1 MSILAVNL
9 KHLYQRR
16 AFWFVYLLLGCFLH
30 PVVGRGWFVG
40 FLMLA
45 MVFGLL
51 AAALPVEVLSRP
63 FSFCLPGHRRIPRQF
78 VFVVGVVLNCLGAL
92 TFLAYPGL
100 QPEQTI
106 PVICSAF
113 FAGMLAY
120 LLGAAVAFAT
130 QSSTNY
136 SWFLPLL
143 IFAVQLFG
151 LRVAMERVIVTS
163 PLAVIIAGAFTS
175 VVAWFWLGGD
185 RCARRFCDV
194 PYMGLFDVWNREK
207 LQRYSQARAAR
218 LWPKLKGHPSPAV
231 EEFFLRRMVASG
243 CRGMGRYL
251 WGALYTSFGMM
262 LSRWPQTIFAFIFF
276 LILAGYIGHG
286 AWLAILIAPAALFI
300 RMRPPVYSTMLISG
314 GRHERFAVTL
324 VLVAVIA
331 VAAAAMV
338 GLAAALSIPLAKV
351 MPAVTL
357 RGMVFGF
364 QPIDARLLLGPLLV
378 CPFVAAVQLLFFDK
392 VVLQV
397 LSLIILFYLVAA
409 VAVIWRL
416 ELGVVINPLSVG
428 LLLLLGWLVFIA
440 VLHRVC
446 TKWCLVRR

>member
-16 AFWFVYLLLGCFLH
+16 AFWFVYLLLGCFLFR
-30 PVVGRGWFVG
+30 GRFVG

-45 MVFGLL
+45 VVFGLL

-92 TFLAYPGL
+92 IFLAYPGL

-120 LLGAAVAFAT
+120 LLGAAVAFAAHG
-130 QSSTNY
+130 STNHIG
-136 SWFLPLL
+136 FLPLL

-151 LRVAMERVIVTS
+151 LNVAVERVIVTS

-175 VVAWFWLGGD
+175 VVTWFWLGGD
-185 RCARRFCDV
+185 RRARRFCGI

-231 EEFFLRRMVASG
+231 EEFFLRRMVASS
-243 CRGMGRYL
+243 RRSMGRYL

-262 LSRWPQTIFAFIFF
+262 LSRWPQTIFAFMVF
-276 LILAGYIGHG
+276 LILAGYIGPG
-286 AWLAILIAPAALFI
+286 GGWLVILIAPAALFI

-338 GLAAALSIPLAKV
+338 GLVAALSIPLAKV
-351 MPAVTL
+351 IPAVTL

-378 CPFVAAVQLLFFDK
+378 CPFVVAVQLLFFDK

-397 LSLIILFYLVAA
+397 LSFIILSYLVAA

-428 LLLLLGWLVFIA
+428 LLLLLSWLVFIA